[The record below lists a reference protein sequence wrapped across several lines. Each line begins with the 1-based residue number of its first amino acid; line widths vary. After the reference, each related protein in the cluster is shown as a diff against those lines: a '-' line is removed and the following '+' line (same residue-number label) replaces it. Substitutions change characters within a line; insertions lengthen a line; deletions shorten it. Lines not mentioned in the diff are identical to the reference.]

1 MTKQL
6 RIETI
11 KKIIKTTFGL
21 FVFSFGEYLTIMGN
35 IGLTPWDSLSMGIS
49 YYVPFTFGQVHVASA
64 IVIIFI
70 DLAMKEKIGIGTVL
84 DALLVGTFVDMW
96 TSVIPFKGTTAVIP
110 GIALVIAGLFIMAI
124 GQVFYMSGGLSCGP
138 RDTLLV
144 AVGKRLSKL
153 PIGLVDI
160 LMKIALVLISFVIG
174 GPIGFGTLLAMLGMG
189 TCMQIVYGLFK
200 FDPRNI
206 EQESIITSIEKL
218 M

>member
-1 MTKQL
+1 
-6 RIETI
+6 
-11 KKIIKTTFGL
+11 
-21 FVFSFGEYLTIMGN
+21 
-35 IGLTPWDSLSMGIS
+35 MGIS
-49 YYVPFTFGQVHVASA
+49 NYVSFTFGQVHVASA

-96 TSVIPFKGTTAVIP
+96 TSILPFKGTSGFIP
-110 GIALVIAGLFIMAI
+110 GLLVVIAGLFVMAL

-160 LMKIALVLISFVIG
+160 LMKIALVIISFVIG

-200 FDPRNI
+200 FDPRKV
-206 EQESIITSIEKL
+206 EQESIVASVEKL
-218 M
+218 L

>member
-1 MTKQL
+1 MKNE
-6 RIETI
+6 RKETI
-11 KKIIKTTFGL
+11 KKIIKTSFGL
-21 FVFSFGEYLTIMGN
+21 FVFSFGEYLTILGN
-35 IGLTPWDSLSMGIS
+35 IGLTPWDSLSMGITN
-49 YYVPFTFGQVHVASA
+49 YVTFSFGQVHVASA
-64 IVIIFI
+64 IIIIFI

-96 TSVIPFKGTTAVIP
+96 TNILPFEGIEGFFP
-110 GIALVIAGLFIMAI
+110 GLIVVIAGLFIMAI

-160 LMKIALVLISFVIG
+160 LMKIALVIISFSIG
-174 GPIGFGTLLAMLGMG
+174 GPIGFGTLVAMLGMG

-206 EQESIITSIEKL
+206 EQESIIASIEKL
-218 M
+218 L